1 MSIQPGLQH
10 YVDRYHEIQDRQ
22 LNTNKL
28 IEVRTFCPF
37 SLVYPPRSEFRVQ
50 NELKLT
56 STQQDVLIY
65 ANDIEVNL
73 RNENTNLAG
82 RLQDAELDLDDA
94 RRSRREL
101 QQQLKEANQR
111 MAQFNMDN
119 ENLKVNAA
127 AGVYNGRK
135 LTWAES

>member
-28 IEVRTFCPF
+28 IEVRTLR
-37 SLVYPPRSEFRVQ
+37 LVYPPRSEFRVA

-56 STQQDVLIY
+56 PIHQDVLIY
-65 ANDIEVNL
+65 ANDIEANL

-101 QQQLKEANQR
+101 QQQLREANQR
-111 MAQFNMDN
+111 MAQFNIDN

-127 AGVYNGRK
+127 PGVYNGRQ

>member
-1 MSIQPGLQH
+1 MKYKTASSIQTNLL
-10 YVDRYHEIQDRQ
+10 RY
-22 LNTNKL
+22 KL
-28 IEVRTFCPF
+28 LAF
-37 SLVYPPRSEFRVQ
+37 VYPPRSEFKAPS
-50 NELKLT
+50 ELKLT
-56 STQQDVLIY
+56 SIQQDVLIY

-73 RNENTNLAG
+73 RNENTHLAG

-111 MAQFNMDN
+111 MTQFNIDN

-127 AGVYNGRK
+127 AGVYSDRK

>member
-1 MSIQPGLQH
+1 MKYKTASSTQ
-10 YVDRYHEIQDRQ
+10 
-22 LNTNKL
+22 TNL
-28 IEVRTFCPF
+28 LRSRTFCPF

-73 RNENTNLAG
+73 RNENANLAR

-101 QQQLKEANQR
+101 QQQLKETNQR
-111 MAQFNMDN
+111 MAQLKMDN

-127 AGVYNGRK
+127 AGVYSGRK

>member
-37 SLVYPPRSEFRVQ
+37 SLVYPSRSEFRVQ
-50 NELKLT
+50 NELKLR

-65 ANDIEVNL
+65 ANDIEVDL

-119 ENLKVNAA
+119 ENLKVNALQ
-127 AGVYNGRK
+127 VCTTVEN
-135 LTWAES
+135 

>member
-1 MSIQPGLQH
+1 M
-10 YVDRYHEIQDRQ
+10 
-22 LNTNKL
+22 
-28 IEVRTFCPF
+28 
-37 SLVYPPRSEFRVQ
+37 
-50 NELKLT
+50 
-56 STQQDVLIY
+56 IY
-65 ANDIEVNL
+65 ANDIEANL
-73 RNENTNLAG
+73 RNENQNLAG

-127 AGVYNGRK
+127 AGLYSGRN
-135 LTWAES
+135 

>member
-28 IEVRTFCPF
+28 IEVPA
-37 SLVYPPRSEFRVQ
+37 LVQPCLPTKVGVQ
-50 NELKLT
+50 SELKLT
-56 STQQDVLIY
+56 PTQQDVLIY

-127 AGVYNGRK
+127 AGVYSGRK
-135 LTWAES
+135 LTWTES